1 MQLTYRGAQY
11 NYTPRS
17 AEAAQE
23 TNVFRAIRPSY
34 TLHYRG
40 AVYTVDPNGEPA
52 LPFVHPGANLM
63 YRGVAYTLNGGDR
76 ATATV
81 QTRAAV
87 VSSKPRHQKA
97 SNDAEFVMTHRNNLR
112 TNVQRRLQ
120 IARERGDQ
128 NLVSLLERELQQI
141 V

>member
-23 TNVFRAIRPSY
+23 TTVFRAIRSSY

-40 AVYTVDPNGEPA
+40 AAYTVDPNAEPA

-76 ATATV
+76 AAAAV
-81 QTRAAV
+81 QTRASV
-87 VSSKPRHQKA
+87 VASQPRHQKA
-97 SNDAEFVMTHRNNLR
+97 SNDAEFVMTHRSNLR

>member
-52 LPFVHPGANLM
+52 LPFIHPGANLM
-63 YRGVAYTLNGGDR
+63 YRGVAYTLNGGEPSPVAVQNR
-76 ATATV
+76 AG
-81 QTRAAV
+81 V
-87 VSSKPRHQKA
+87 VSKPRVHTKA
-97 SNDAEFVMTHRNNLR
+97 AANAEFVTTHRSNLR
-112 TNVQRRLQ
+112 SNVQRRLQ
-120 IARERGDQ
+120 VARERGDQ